1 MQHAKRTTTR
11 THTRLLA
18 ACLLGL
24 APGTAAA
31 TPVIAELFYDA
42 VGSDDGSTFV
52 EIYGEPGTVLDGLTV
67 EGVNGAGGGI
77 GPIVSLFGVIAEDGV
92 FVLADRLSDGSS
104 FVSDFDQLANFDFQ
118 NGPDSV
124 QLVDGEVVID
134 ALGYGS
140 FDPGDVFAGEGA
152 PAPDVPAGSSLA
164 RVFADVDT
172 GDNALDFAALDLPTP
187 GAVALLPEPGS
198 GTLLAFAVA
207 ALALLH
213 RGRPTKSLTVD

>member
-92 FVLADRLSDGSS
+92 FVLADRLSDGST

-124 QLVDGEVVID
+124 QLVDGDVVID
-134 ALGYGS
+134 ARFSTGTHEYVCTPHEMMGMKGTITVRNS
-140 FDPGDVFAGEGA
+140 D
-152 PAPDVPAGSSLA
+152 PAG
-164 RVFADVDT
+164 RQ
-172 GDNALDFAALDLPTP
+172 
-187 GAVALLPEPGS
+187 E
-198 GTLLAFAVA
+198 
-207 ALALLH
+207 
-213 RGRPTKSLTVD
+213 RRK